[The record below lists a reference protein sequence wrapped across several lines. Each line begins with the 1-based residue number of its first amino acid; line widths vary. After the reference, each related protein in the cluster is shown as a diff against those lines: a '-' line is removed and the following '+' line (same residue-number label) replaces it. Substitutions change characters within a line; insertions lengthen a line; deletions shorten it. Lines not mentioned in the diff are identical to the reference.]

1 MMKTNLIVTS
11 LLAVVLLSGAF
22 FSLAAAQDND
32 VTPDPTAVPDPSS
45 IDSSDNSTIT
55 QDDNAVLYTIQ
66 DNSTAS
72 QREPAPEVP
81 GAEDTNLIATQ
92 TRSDNTLPI
101 LAGAIIVVVVAC
113 ALGVFWLAQ
122 EIRKGE

>member
-1 MMKTNLIVTS
+1 MMKINLIVTS

-22 FSLAAAQDND
+22 FSLVAAQDTD
-32 VTPDPTAVPDPSS
+32 IPPESTAVPDPSS
-45 IDSSDNSTIT
+45 IDSSDNSTIS

-72 QREPAPEVP
+72 QREPAPEIP

-92 TRSDNTLPI
+92 THSDNTLPI
-101 LAGAIIVVVVAC
+101 VAGAIILVVVAC
-113 ALGVFWLAQ
+113 ALGFFGW
-122 EIRKGE
+122 RKKFAKA

>member
-22 FSLAAAQDND
+22 FSLVAAQDN
-32 VTPDPTAVPDPSS
+32 VATPDPIAVPDPSS

-92 TRSDNTLPI
+92 THSDNTLPI
-101 LAGAIIVVVVAC
+101 VAGAIIIVVVAC
-113 ALGVFWLAQ
+113 ALGFFGW
-122 EIRKGE
+122 RKKFAKA

>member
-1 MMKTNLIVTS
+1 MMKTHLIVTS

-32 VTPDPTAVPDPSS
+32 VPTDPTAAPDPSS

-66 DNSTAS
+66 DNNTAS
-72 QREPAPEVP
+72 QREPTPEVP

-92 TRSDNTLPI
+92 THSDNTLPI
-101 LAGAIIVVVVAC
+101 LAGAIIIVVVAC
-113 ALGVFWLAQ
+113 ALGFFGW
-122 EIRKGE
+122 RKKFAKA